1 MSPASLE
8 SNEKAGEVQA
18 EATWTYGDLLAKYQP
33 RVIHTDQNLDVVYG
47 AIELLMKAKSPSPAQ
62 LQLLELFSALVEKYE
77 SQSCPTPQATL
88 AELLAHLIESRGAK
102 QADAATATGVSKST
116 ISDVL
121 NGRRA
126 LSVENIKRLSDY
138 FCVDSSLFVDASTR

>member
-1 MSPASLE
+1 MSTASLA
-8 SNEKAGEVQA
+8 SREKVAAAQA

-47 AIELLMKAKSPSPAQ
+47 AIELLMKVKRPSPAQ
-62 LQLLELFSALVEKYE
+62 LQLLELFSTLVEKFE
-77 SQSCPTPQATL
+77 SQSHPTPQATL
-88 AELLAHLIESRGAK
+88 AELLAHLIESRGVK
-102 QADAATATGVSKST
+102 QAEIATATGVSKST

-121 NGRRA
+121 KGRRA
-126 LSVENIKRLSDY
+126 LSVENIKRLSDF